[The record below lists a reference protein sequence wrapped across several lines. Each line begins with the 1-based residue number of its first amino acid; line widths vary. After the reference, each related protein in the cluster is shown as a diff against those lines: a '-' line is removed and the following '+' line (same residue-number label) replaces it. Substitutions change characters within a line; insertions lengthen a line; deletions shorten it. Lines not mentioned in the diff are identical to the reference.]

1 MNNKDGVLVVSSR
14 VVAEELGK
22 RHDNAIRDL
31 ESILSN
37 SENSDL
43 SSLIIPSEYAVKG
56 QNRVSILIFYWIP
69 S

>member
-22 RHDNAIRDL
+22 RHDNVIRDL

-43 SSLIIPSEYAVKG
+43 SSLIIPSE
-56 QNRVSILIFYWIP
+56 NML
-69 S
+69 